1 MTAFVTHGLY
11 GRRLCLLAG
20 IVGLLAGCTMLS
32 HNSDATRSLS
42 NSTEDQAVV
51 LRNSHWLIEKIFQN
65 KAIKGYPATLE
76 FTETDH
82 ISGNSG
88 CNVFHGAVAID
99 QNSISVGPLA
109 GTRMA
114 CSDQLMA
121 QEIHLYTA
129 IDLAQQWAI
138 DRQGRL
144 HFVDV
149 SGKTVLSASPAD

>member
-20 IVGLLAGCTMLS
+20 LVGLLAGCTIFS
-32 HNSDATRSLS
+32 HNSDTTRSLS
-42 NSTEDQAVV
+42 HSTEDQAGV
-51 LRNSHWLIEKIFQN
+51 LQNSYWPIERIFEN
-65 KAIKGYPATLE
+65 KAVKGYAAIHE

-88 CNVFHGAVAID
+88 CNVFHGSVVID

-114 CSDQLMA
+114 CSDQLMT
-121 QEIHLYTA
+121 QEMHLYAA
-129 IDLAQQWAI
+129 IDVAKQWAI

-144 HFVDV
+144 YLVDV
-149 SGKTVLSASPAD
+149 SGTTVLSASPAN

>member
-1 MTAFVTHGLY
+1 M
-11 GRRLCLLAG
+11 RRF
-20 IVGLLAGCTMLS
+20 
-32 HNSDATRSLS
+32 
-42 NSTEDQAVV
+42 
-51 LRNSHWLIEKIFQN
+51 WN
-65 KAIKGYPATLE
+65 KAVTGYLAILE
-76 FTETDH
+76 FTETDQ
-82 ISGNSG
+82 ITGNSG

-114 CSDQLMA
+114 CSDQLME
-121 QEIHLYTA
+121 QEMRLYSA

-144 HFVDV
+144 HLVDV

>member
-1 MTAFVTHGLY
+1 MTACVTHGLY

-20 IVGLLAGCTMLS
+20 LVGLLAGCTIFS
-32 HNSDATRSLS
+32 HNSDTTRSLS
-42 NSTEDQAVV
+42 HSTEDQAGV
-51 LRNSHWLIEKIFQN
+51 LRNSHWRIEKNFEN
-65 KAIKGYPATLE
+65 KAVKGYAAILE

-88 CNVFHGAVAID
+88 CNVFHGGVAID

-121 QEIHLYTA
+121 QEMHLYAA
-129 IDLAQQWAI
+129 IDVAQQWAI

-144 HFVDV
+144 HLVDV